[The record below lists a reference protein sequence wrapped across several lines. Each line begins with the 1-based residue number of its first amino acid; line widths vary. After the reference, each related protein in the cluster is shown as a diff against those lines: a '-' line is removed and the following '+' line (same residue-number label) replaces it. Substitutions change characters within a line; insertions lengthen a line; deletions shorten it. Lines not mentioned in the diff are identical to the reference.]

1 MQSELDRICYKVD
14 HNIYSHQLF
23 GIPQHRKRI
32 FIVGSKIGLAHF
44 RFDKVDNRK
53 FSKIDIHKFIE
64 VEPADAK
71 KSPKSN
77 QYCLKLW
84 QEFISNIPKDVKL
97 PGSPIWGI
105 EFGATYPFVDEF
117 PHLFSA
123 IELSKFKGKF
133 GNSTKGMT
141 KDVQL
146 VHLPSFAR
154 VETKFPDWKQRYIKY
169 NRQFYKENKSYVE
182 NVVKRISELPSQSWQ
197 KIEWNVGDN
206 KRKITD
212 YILQFRALGIR
223 ICIADFFPSF
233 VCTNTQI
240 PIIGWE
246 IRYISRIEG
255 LQIQFLSGIKI
266 PENDYAAFKALG
278 NAVNY
283 QIAELIAKQLI
294 IYPNDLPHTMPKMMN
309 GNKVT

>member
-1 MQSELDRICYKVD
+1 M
-14 HNIYSHQLF
+14 
-23 GIPQHRKRI
+23 
-32 FIVGSKIGLAHF
+32 
-44 RFDKVDNRK
+44 
-53 FSKIDIHKFIE
+53 
-64 VEPADAK
+64 
-71 KSPKSN
+71 
-77 QYCLKLW
+77 
-84 QEFISNIPKDVKL
+84 
-97 PGSPIWGI
+97 
-105 EFGATYPFVDEF
+105 
-117 PHLFSA
+117 
-123 IELSKFKGKF
+123 
-133 GNSTKGMT
+133 
-141 KDVQL
+141 
-146 VHLPSFAR
+146 
-154 VETKFPDWKQRYIKY
+154 
-169 NRQFYKENKSYVE
+169 
-182 NVVKRISELPSQSWQ
+182 
-197 KIEWNVGDN
+197 
-206 KRKITD
+206 
-212 YILQFRALGIR
+212 GIR